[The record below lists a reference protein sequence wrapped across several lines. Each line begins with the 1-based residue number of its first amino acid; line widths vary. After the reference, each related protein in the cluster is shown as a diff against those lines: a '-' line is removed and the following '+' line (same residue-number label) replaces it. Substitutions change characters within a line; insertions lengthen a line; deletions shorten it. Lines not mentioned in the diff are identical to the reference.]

1 MSARLRLLIRYYLFW
16 TGLFLA
22 ARVVFLAWEHAR
34 AARLGPAMLG
44 AVMLHGLRMDLSAAA
59 YATVIPAVLVALSA
73 VGPPQAVRALRTV
86 LGAYTVTLVATVSLM
101 VAGDL
106 GVYDAWGFRL
116 DASPFAYLALPR
128 EAFASAESSPV
139 VRLAAIAVL
148 FAAGAVAVY
157 RRVMRAPLETMPPRA
172 WAAAPAALAAGAL
185 LLLPI
190 RGGLQDMPLNQSS
203 VYFSPNDF
211 ANQATLNVP
220 WNVVHSLV
228 TERALVRTNPYR
240 QIDSA
245 VAQRLVDS
253 LFRAPDAPT
262 PRLLRIARPNV
273 VLLIWE
279 SLTAKVVG
287 RLGGVP
293 GVTPE
298 LDSLTRHGVLF
309 DHLYA
314 SGDRSP
320 KGLVAILSAF
330 PTQPRIQVLNTPQ
343 KAAALP
349 MLARDFDA
357 AGYRTAF
364 YYGGD
369 LAFANIRSYLI
380 AGRFQ
385 SLVEERAFPRSLPRQ
400 QWGVSDQ
407 YVLDRLLADVP
418 AMPRPFFA
426 TLFTLSS
433 HEPFDV
439 PGPPP
444 PRDEDETA
452 GFLRSHAYTDRAVGA
467 FVRAARRQPWWDSTL
482 IIIIADHGQRMP
494 RAAPREGEQ
503 ASLDYHIPMLWLG
516 GALAVRDTVITT
528 IGSQTD
534 LAPTLL
540 AQLGMSHAAYR
551 WGRDL
556 LAPGARSFAYFSY
569 IDGFGYVDE
578 AGRLVYDP
586 VSGRVTQRA
595 GRADS
600 AELRAGL
607 AILRESFQAYIGQ

>member
-1 MSARLRLLIRYYLFW
+1 MFARLRFLVRYYLFW
-16 TGLFLA
+16 TGFLLA

-34 AARLGPAMLG
+34 TARLPPAMLG
-44 AVMLHGLRMDLSAAA
+44 AVLLHGLRMDLSAAA
-59 YATVIPAVLVALSA
+59 YATVLPALLAAVSA
-73 VGPPQAVRALRTV
+73 AGPARVVRATLH
-86 LGAYTVTLVATVSLM
+86 AYTVTLIAVVSLL
-101 VAGDL
+101 VAADL
-106 GVYDAWGFRL
+106 GVYDAWGYRL
-116 DASPFAYLALPR
+116 DASPFAYLAFPH
-128 EAFASAESSPV
+128 EAFASAASSPLA
-139 VRLAAIAVL
+139 RLAVVAVL
-148 FAAGAVAVY
+148 LAVGGVLAW
-157 RRVMRAPLETMPPRA
+157 RRLVRAPLEEMDARA
-172 WAAAPAALAAGAL
+172 YAAAPVMLVLGAL
-185 LLLPI
+185 LLVPI
-190 RGGLQDMPLNQSS
+190 RGGVQNTPLNESS
-203 VYFSPNDF
+203 VYFSDDDF

-220 WNVVHSLV
+220 WNVVHSLN
-228 TERALVRTNPYR
+228 TDQALVRTNPYR
-240 QIDSA
+240 QIAPA

-253 LFRAPDAPT
+253 LFRAPRAPT
-262 PRLLRIARPNV
+262 ARLLRIRRPNV

-279 SLTAKVVG
+279 SLTAKVVE

-293 GVTPE
+293 GVTPV
-298 LDSLTRHGVLF
+298 LDSLTHQGVLF
-309 DHLYA
+309 DHIYA

-320 KGLVAILSAF
+320 KGLVAILSGF
-330 PTQPRIQVLNTPQ
+330 PTQPRVQLLNTPQ

-349 MLARDFDA
+349 MLARDLGNARYDA
-357 AGYRTAF
+357 AF

-369 LAFANIRSYLI
+369 LAFANIKSYLI
-380 AGRFQ
+380 AGRYA
-385 SLVEERAFPRSLPRQ
+385 SLVGEREFPDSLPRQ

-407 YVLDRLLADVP
+407 YVLRRLLADVP

-439 PGPPP
+439 PGA
-444 PRDEDETA
+444 PRAPGEDETA
-452 GFLRSHAYTDRAVGA
+452 AFLRSHAYTDRAVGA
-467 FVRAARRQPWWDSTL
+467 FVRAARTQPWWDSTL
-482 IIIIADHGQRMP
+482 VIIIADHGQRMP
-494 RAAPREGEQ
+494 PVSSRDGEE

-540 AQLGMSHAAYR
+540 AQLGLPHAAYR

-569 IDGFGYVDE
+569 IDGFGYVDD

-586 VSGRVTQRA
+586 VSGKVTERA
-595 GRADS
+595 GRAGR

-607 AILRESFQAYIGQ
+607 AILRQSYQSYIDK